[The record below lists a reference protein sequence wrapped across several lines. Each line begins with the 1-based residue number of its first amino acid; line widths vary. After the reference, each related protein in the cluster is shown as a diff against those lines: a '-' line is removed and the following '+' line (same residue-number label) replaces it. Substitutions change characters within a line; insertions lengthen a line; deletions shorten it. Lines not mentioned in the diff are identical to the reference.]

1 MSWIK
6 KSATVVAIN
15 FGVLLGML
23 ALIALVPPLLA
34 DLGSGSYHAYKKLF
48 PSTVSRKSTL
58 PPYENYNWSKQHFA
72 EFSALQ
78 TTYFDYI
85 GWRRA
90 PFNGETITIDGE
102 GYRRHGKAGWMQ
114 ADMWFFGG
122 STMWGTG
129 VTDSLTIPALF
140 EAVGRMPSFNFG
152 ETGYTAHQ
160 SLNLLMKAY
169 LTGGKPKHVVFYDG
183 VNDVAHKCRYELN
196 YYSSAREQQI
206 REKLK
211 PLGFA
216 GSSFMSVLAPSIKL
230 LSEPFRKQADKS
242 KLFDCDTN
250 PEKARLVASSLV
262 QDWEIAKKLVEMNGG
277 EFTPVLQPVAHIGSP
292 NLKHLPKVAADDT
305 LRRQYQ
311 VVYAEIKQL
320 LKDRHLQYFDA
331 SALFDGSE
339 PIYIDFCHVGPGG
352 NKKLANG
359 IQQFL
364 STQH

>member
-6 KSATVVAIN
+6 KSAAVVAIN
-15 FGVLLGML
+15 IGVLLGLL

-34 DLGSGSYHAYKKLF
+34 DLGSGLHHAYKKIL
-48 PSTVSRKSTL
+48 PATASRKSVL
-58 PPYENYNWSKQHFA
+58 PAYEKYDWSGKHFA

-78 TTYFDYI
+78 TTYYDYI

-90 PFNGETITIDGE
+90 PFSGETITIDGQ
-102 GYRRHGKAGWMQ
+102 GYRQHGKTEGLQ
-114 ADMWFFGG
+114 AATWFFGG

-129 VTDSLTIPALF
+129 VIDSMTIPAFFAADSGLS
-140 EAVGRMPSFNFG
+140 SFNFG
-152 ETGYTAHQ
+152 ETAYTAHQ

-169 LTGGKPKHVVFYDG
+169 LSGGKPQHVVFYDG

-211 PLGFA
+211 PAGFA
-216 GSSFMSVLAPSIKL
+216 GSSFMSVLSPSIEI
-230 LSEPFRKQADKS
+230 LSKPFRKHVDKS

-250 PEKARLVASSLV
+250 AEKARLVAAALV
-262 QDWEIAKKLVEMNGG
+262 QDWELAQTLVEAHGG

-292 NLKHLPKVAADDT
+292 NLKHLPEVAADQA

-311 VVYAEIKQL
+311 AVYAEVKRQL
-320 LKDRHLQYFDA
+320 KTKNLRYLDG

-339 PIYIDFCHVGPGG
+339 PLYIDFCHVGPEG
-352 NKKLANG
+352 NKKVANEIRRFLAR
-359 IQQFL
+359 
-364 STQH
+364 